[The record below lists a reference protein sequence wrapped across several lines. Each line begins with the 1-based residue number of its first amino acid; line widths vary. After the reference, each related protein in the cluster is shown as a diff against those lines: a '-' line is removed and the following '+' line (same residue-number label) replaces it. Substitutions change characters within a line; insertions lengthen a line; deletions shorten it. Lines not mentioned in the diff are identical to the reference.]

1 MKENRKEKKRKI
13 CGWPEL
19 GGLAEVLPPPEVLV
33 VLTAVE
39 KERKMRTVICFQI
52 VSRVIF

>member
-1 MKENRKEKKRKI
+1 MA
-13 CGWPEL
+13 GLEL

-39 KERKMRTVICFQI
+39 KEGKKMRTVICFQI
-52 VSRVIF
+52 VSRVFF